1 MKIPTTIQ
9 PSGPYSV
16 YPHDMTREP
25 FTPMWWNDT
34 YMILWLNAV
43 WWSMSFWLQC
53 CVVDGPEILAQT
65 SELSGEQSFWVVC
78 RQRKHRQEASAKI
91 LNTLEWTFCA
101 RMEWTST
108 RLLNALE
115 WTSTGVEL
123 TSTKL
128 LKCKHSKEYFEF
140 C

>member
-1 MKIPTTIQ
+1 MRKSPRPSSPQVHIPYIHTTWQ
-9 PSGPYSV
+9 GSRLLQCGG
-16 YPHDMTREP
+16 
-25 FTPMWWNDT
+25 
-34 YMILWLNAV
+34 MIWLNAV

-115 WTSTGVEL
+115 WTSRGVEL
-123 TSTKL
+123 TSTRL